1 MDMPHTDELDTQQ
14 RKASHPEP
22 HIVDSEFLN
31 QLENEC
37 EVLAHYAFSKGLTV
51 PGKLMRLLNSD
62 LSEETDMRAQQITD
76 IYNQLAELVAPA
88 KPQTILLMYEE
99 NKEASP
105 FLFLGS
111 VPLIRRMMAVAL
123 ISLFSLIG
131 LSLSGSINNEN
142 MVSSMFDLE
151 GTDLL
156 YVQAMLLASAAI
168 GASFAGLFK
177 ANSYVT
183 QGIYDPK
190 HESSYW
196 VRFVVGLIS
205 GITLTQLIPI
215 NLDSVAQSND
225 LIADSEANHAAIRIT
240 TALLGGFS
248 ANLVYNLLDR
258 IVETLKSFITPK
270 KVQNPAVLRQQLENQ
285 YRKEKLQ
292 FVTQLSQELL
302 LIKQELASDENMC
315 KEKMQDRLTQYLEIL
330 VNGEKSSAPKK

>member
-1 MDMPHTDELDTQQ
+1 MDIPHTEDLEKQQSTVVTNSGFLD
-14 RKASHPEP
+14 
-22 HIVDSEFLN
+22 
-31 QLENEC
+31 QLEHEC
-37 EVLAHYAFSKGLTV
+37 EALAHYAFSKGITV
-51 PGKLMRLLNSD
+51 PGNLMRLLNSG
-62 LSEETDMRAQQITD
+62 LSEEQDVRAHQVTD
-76 IYNQLAELVAPA
+76 IYNQLSELVAPA
-88 KPQTILLMYEE
+88 KPQTILLMYDE
-99 NKEASP
+99 NKKAPP

-123 ISLFSLIG
+123 VSLFSLIG
-131 LSLSGSINNEN
+131 LSLSGAVNNEN
-142 MVSSMFDLE
+142 MVASMFDLQ

-156 YVQAMLLASAAI
+156 FVQAILLAASAI

-177 ANSYVT
+177 ANSFVT
-183 QGIYDPK
+183 QGVYDPK

-215 NLDSVAQSND
+215 NLDAVAQSTTD
-225 LIADSEANHAAIRIT
+225 MIAVDTNSEANHAAIRIT

-302 LIKQELASDENMC
+302 LIKQELASDDEMC
-315 KEKMQDRLTQYLEIL
+315 KDKMQKRLTQYLDIL
-330 VNGEKSSAPKK
+330 VNGEKNIPAKK